1 MGLVTT
7 PDNIMCVYI
16 ISITLGY
23 FSSIFIV
30 IMSGPRSD
38 IILTPL
44 GGASLS
50 PIYSVAL
57 HICPIISF
65 NSTKPFVHLGLN
77 SSEACHLILR
87 TSFSK
92 DVLLKGKLKFSAVWK
107 SSICKYWPTF
117 DGNSPRFFYF
127 MKDVIF
133 VIESM
138 WSCFQFNNEK

>member
-1 MGLVTT
+1 MALVTT

-57 HICPIISF
+57 HIFVRSFHSTQQNLLYISDTKF
-65 NSTKPFVHLGLN
+65 LRSLSSYLADFLFQGRSSKGQAQIFMPCEKAPYVNIGPHLMGIVLDSST
-77 SSEACHLILR
+77 S
-87 TSFSK
+87 
-92 DVLLKGKLKFSAVWK
+92 
-107 SSICKYWPTF
+107 
-117 DGNSPRFFYF
+117 
-127 MKDVIF
+127 
-133 VIESM
+133 
-138 WSCFQFNNEK
+138 